1 MTEAL
6 SRRQLAGVPL
16 VGRPRIMGIVNVTPD
31 SFYDGGRLPTVDA
44 ALMHCRALAEE
55 GADFIDIGAESSR
68 PGHTPISATEE
79 LARLMP
85 VLRRFVAENAT
96 PVSVDTTKAVV
107 AAAAVAAGARII
119 NDIWGLQGDPD
130 MARVAAEHG
139 VPVIAMHNRPGADA
153 EIDILAD
160 MRDFFARTLDIAA
173 RAGIARTDIV
183 LDPGIGFGKTPQ
195 QNLVVLRHL
204 AELRDHF
211 GLPMLV
217 GASRKSFIGHIV
229 STVPDERLPG
239 TLAAHVIAAAAGCEI
254 VRVHDVV
261 AHVQALSVAD
271 AIAKA
276 QSS

>member
-1 MTEAL
+1 
-6 SRRQLAGVPL
+6 
-16 VGRPRIMGIVNVTPD
+16 MGIVNVTPD
-31 SFYDGGRLPTVDA
+31 SFYDGGRLPTVEA
-44 ALMHCRALAEE
+44 ALLHCRALAEE
-55 GADFIDIGAESSR
+55 GADFIDIGAESTR
-68 PGHTPISATEE
+68 PGHTPISAEEE

-85 VLRRFVAENAT
+85 VLERFAAESST
-96 PVSVDTTKAVV
+96 PISVDTMKAKV

-119 NDIWGLQGDPD
+119 NDIWGLQRDPD

-139 VPVIAMHNRPGADA
+139 VPVIAMHNRAEADA
-153 EIDILAD
+153 SIDILAD

-173 RAGIARTDIV
+173 RAGIPRDNIV
-183 LDPGIGFGKTPQ
+183 LDPGIGFGKTPR

-204 AELRDHF
+204 AELRQTF

-217 GASRKSFIGHIV
+217 GASRKSFIGHV
-229 STVPDERLPG
+229 VRSMPDERLPG
-239 TLAAHVIAAAAGCEI
+239 TLAAHLVAAAAGCEI

-276 QSS
+276 

>member
-1 MTEAL
+1 MTEVLAY
-6 SRRQLAGVPL
+6 RQLAGVPL

-31 SFYDGGRLPTVDA
+31 SFYDGGRLPTVEA
-44 ALMHCRALAEE
+44 ALLHCRALAEE
-55 GADFIDIGAESSR
+55 GADFIDIGAESTR
-68 PGHTPISATEE
+68 PGHTPISAEEE

-85 VLRRFVAENAT
+85 VLERFAAESST
-96 PVSVDTTKAVV
+96 PISVDTMKAKV

-119 NDIWGLQGDPD
+119 NDIWGLQRDPD

-139 VPVIAMHNRPGADA
+139 VPVIAMHNRAEADA
-153 EIDILAD
+153 SIDILAD

-173 RAGIARTDIV
+173 RAGIPRDNIV
-183 LDPGIGFGKTPQ
+183 LDPGIGFGKTPR

-204 AELRDHF
+204 AELRQTF

-217 GASRKSFIGHIV
+217 GASRKSFIGHV
-229 STVPDERLPG
+229 VRSMPDERLPG
-239 TLAAHVIAAAAGCEI
+239 TLAAHLVAAAAGCEI

-276 QSS
+276 